1 MSAVKRVQ
9 KLLKEAEKRATA
21 KIDLSDKNE
30 KHKLEQLKKGTEAL
44 HKEEIFIKATGRAVD
59 KAVNVGK
66 WFDAKEEYSTRVETG
81 SVMVVDDIV
90 EDEELKEQLR
100 QKTEPK
106 TPSADD
112 QASECATQANSR
124 SDGKTDGSSSVRST
138 KKRKKR
144 ARVGDDTE
152 LPESRTR
159 WVKMVEIAVIMN

>member
-21 KIDLSDKNE
+21 KVDLADKNK
-30 KHKLEQLKKGTEAL
+30 KHKLDQLKKGTEAL
-44 HKEEIFIKATGRAVD
+44 QKEEIFIKATGRAVD

-66 WFDAKEEYSTRVETG
+66 WFDAKEEYSTRVKTG

-100 QKTEPK
+100 QKTK
-106 TPSADD
+106 SKSPSADD
-112 QASECATQANSR
+112 QASESAAQASSR
-124 SDGKTDGSSSVRST
+124 LGGKTDGSLSVRST
-138 KKRKKR
+138 KKRKNR
-144 ARVGDDTE
+144 ARVDDNTA

-159 WVKMVEIAVIMN
+159 WVKMVEIAVTMN